1 MLEFKK
7 RVLKF
12 NYDGN
17 TYEINYPNVRQTSQF
32 SKDYEQAKDKIDIVI
47 NFLDKLGFD
56 SEVCETMEMD
66 HLNQILE
73 KLTEAKK

>member
-1 MLEFKK
+1 MLDFKK

-12 NYDGN
+12 SFDGN
-17 TYEINYPNVRQTSQF
+17 EYKIDYPNVRQTSKF
-32 SKDYEQAKDKIDIVI
+32 SKDYEVAKDKIEVVI

-56 SEVCETMEMD
+56 KEVCEQMEMD

>member
-12 NYDGN
+12 NFDGSEYN
-17 TYEINYPNVRQTSQF
+17 INYPNVRQTAQF
-32 SKDYEQAKDKIDIVI
+32 SDDYEKAKNKVDVVI
-47 NFLDKLGFD
+47 SFLDKLGFD
-56 SEVCETMEMD
+56 KRVCEQMEMD